1 MKTWAKRILTLTLA
15 LCLVLA
21 MTACGQKEP
30 AAGGEGEKPAD
41 EGKTYNLVFTTH
53 LPETGVDGASLK
65 YFLEE
70 VTKET
75 GGRVTFE
82 TYFGGSMTKSGE
94 TLEAASN
101 GLADIAFVPEG
112 FYESQFYPLFVAM
125 LPYSTTSEWVCNMAL
140 KEMFETYEPFT
151 EMCKKQGVVN
161 LGPIVPSEVVMVST
175 DKAINTLEDLQ
186 GLKIRAMG
194 AVNNEMKLLG
204 ATPVAMDAS
213 EIYEA
218 LERDTVA
225 AATGIPVTLAV
236 SYKLQEV
243 ADYFIFS
250 GIGTYT
256 TSSLYMNED
265 TWNSLPA
272 DIQDAFGKVYDRF
285 VDEYSGDDWMG
296 GDLKAAIKAIKDAG
310 ATVIA
315 LDEAEQEKWAEKLVS
330 CEQEFIKKA
339 NDYGYNGQEILDTY
353 RALVEKYEPQDIA
366 YQVY

>member
-1 MKTWAKRILTLTLA
+1 MRKLSKVFAVVMA
-15 LCLVLA
+15 LCMALLCV
-21 MTACGQKEP
+21 ACGDKSNNPGQTNE
-30 AAGGEGEKPAD
+30 D
-41 EGKTYNLVFTTH
+41 NGKTYNLVFPTH

-65 YFLEE
+65 YFLEQ

-75 GGRVTFE
+75 KGRVTFE

-94 TLEAASN
+94 TLEAVSG

-125 LPYSTTSEWVCNMAL
+125 LPYSTTSEWVANKAL
-140 KEMFETYEPFT
+140 KEMFDTYEPFT

-161 LGPIVPSEVVMVST
+161 LGPVVPSEVVIVST
-175 DKAINTLEDLQ
+175 DKAINGLDDMQ

-194 AVNNEMKLLG
+194 AVNSEMTMLG
-204 ATPVAMDAS
+204 ATPVALDAS

-256 TSSLYMNED
+256 TSSLYMNEK
-265 TWNSLPA
+265 TWNSLPT
-272 DIQDAFGKVYDRF
+272 DIQEAFRTVYDRF
-285 VDEYSGDDWMG
+285 VDEYSSDDWMG
-296 GDLKAAIKAIKDAG
+296 GELKKSIKAIEDAG
-310 ATVIA
+310 KTVIA
-315 LDEAEQEKWAEKLVS
+315 LDETEQAKWAEKLESTVAD
-330 CEQEFIKKA
+330 FVAKA
-339 NDYGYNGQEILDTY
+339 DSYGYNGQEILDTY
-353 RALVEKYEPQDIA
+353 RALVEKYEPMDIA
-366 YQVY
+366 YQVYGK

>member
-1 MKTWAKRILTLTLA
+1 MKKLSKALAVVMA
-15 LCLVLA
+15 LCMLLLCV
-21 MTACGQKEP
+21 ACGDKP
-30 AAGGEGEKPAD
+30 TTNNGGND
-41 EGKTYNLVFTTH
+41 EKTYNLVFTTH

-75 GGRVTFE
+75 NGRVTFE

-94 TLEAASN
+94 TLEAVSG

-125 LPYSTTSEWVCNMAL
+125 LPYSTTSEWVANKAL
-140 KEMFETYEPFT
+140 KEMFDTYAPFT

-161 LGPIVPSEVVMVST
+161 LGPVVPSEVVIVST
-175 DKAINTLEDLQ
+175 KKPINGLADMQ

-194 AVNNEMKLLG
+194 AVNSEMSMLG
-204 ATPVAMDAS
+204 ATPVALDAS

-256 TSSLYMNED
+256 TSSLYMNEK
-265 TWNSLPA
+265 TWNSLPE
-272 DIQDAFGKVYDRF
+272 DIQKAFRTVYDRF
-285 VDEYSGDDWMG
+285 VDEYSSDSWMG
-296 GDLKAAIKAIKDAG
+296 GELKKSIKAIEDAG
-310 ATVIA
+310 KTVIA
-315 LDEAEQEKWAEKLVS
+315 LDEAEQAKWAEKLESTVAD
-330 CEQEFIKKA
+330 FVAKA
-339 NDYGYNGQEILDTY
+339 DSYGYNGQEILDTY
-353 RALVEKYEPQDIA
+353 RALVEKYEPLDIA
-366 YQVY
+366 YQVYGK

>member
-1 MKTWAKRILTLTLA
+1 MKKLSKALAVVMA
-15 LCLVLA
+15 LCMLLLCV
-21 MTACGQKEP
+21 ACGDKP
-30 AAGGEGEKPAD
+30 TTNNGGND
-41 EGKTYNLVFTTH
+41 EKTYNLVFTTH

-65 YFLEE
+65 YFLEQ

-75 GGRVTFE
+75 NGRVTFE

-94 TLEAASN
+94 TLKAVSG

-112 FYESQFYPLFVAM
+112 FCESQFYPLFVAM
-125 LPYSTTSEWVCNMAL
+125 LPYSTTSEWVANKAL
-140 KEMFETYEPFT
+140 KEMFDTYAPFT

-161 LGPIVPSEVVMVST
+161 LGPVVPSEVVIVST
-175 DKAINTLEDLQ
+175 KKPINGLADMQ

-194 AVNNEMKLLG
+194 AVNSEMSMLG
-204 ATPVAMDAS
+204 ATPVALDAS

-256 TSSLYMNED
+256 TSSLYMNEK
-265 TWNSLPA
+265 TWNSLPE
-272 DIQDAFGKVYDRF
+272 DIQKAFRTVYDRF
-285 VDEYSGDDWMG
+285 VDEYTPTTATTRRPVNSSCPPTRWSILTAHCRPFPTMRIPTTLNSRRAILSRFRSGRVCP
-296 GDLKAAIKAIKDAG
+296 LRCTAACTMFRG
-310 ATVIA
+310 
-315 LDEAEQEKWAEKLVS
+315 
-330 CEQEFIKKA
+330 
-339 NDYGYNGQEILDTY
+339 
-353 RALVEKYEPQDIA
+353 RAASVRIPWWI
-366 YQVY
+366 